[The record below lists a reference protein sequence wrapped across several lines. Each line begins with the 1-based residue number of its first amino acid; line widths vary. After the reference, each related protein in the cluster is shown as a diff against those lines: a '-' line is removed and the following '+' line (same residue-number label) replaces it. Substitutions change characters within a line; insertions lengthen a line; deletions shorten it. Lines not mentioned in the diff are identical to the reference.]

1 MPRKAEP
8 SFELKTIIWD
18 IAATVGSDK
27 CTDIQRQLGYEL
39 EKRRQKGSF
48 FENEPDVRTI
58 SRIVNEVNTL
68 TPEIVITKLPAHV
81 WKLRNDYEAIKQLAK
96 AKQTT
101 PAPEQPRR
109 AIEHDVAIFEKSD
122 AIATERKFEWLKNL
136 LKSGCFYSSQ
146 LDEVL
151 QFMRFFGFESNKY
164 VDSRL
169 KYLCYVFCAKLEEL
183 CEFIQ
188 IYSSEIEWWGEIV
201 KKADTSQF
209 NFNDEWHRLIREA
222 QEQSELHLNNIVNGI
237 IGLDSQK
244 YLVSFFTPDIQSA
257 YDDLIRRGDLDS
269 DDIHNL
275 ESQYIEWNRNFNKLI
290 DDTWT
295 TYLEYRA
302 AVRDTL
308 FL

>member
-1 MPRKAEP
+1 MPKKPKP

-27 CTDIQRQLGYEL
+27 YTDIQRQLGYEL
-39 EKRRQKGSF
+39 EKRRQEGFF
-48 FENEPDVRTI
+48 FEDEPDVRTI

-81 WKLRNDYEAIKQLAK
+81 WKLRNDYKTIKQLAE

-101 PAPEQPRR
+101 SAPEQTRR

-151 QFMRFFGFESNKY
+151 QFIRFFGFESNKY
-164 VDSRL
+164 VDFRL
-169 KYLCYVFCAKLEEL
+169 KHLCYVFCVKLEEL
-183 CEFIQ
+183 SQFIQ
-188 IYSSEIEWWGEIV
+188 IYSSEIEWWGRIV
-201 KKADTSQF
+201 KKADTPQ
-209 NFNDEWHRLIREA
+209 FNDEWHRLIRKA
-222 QEQSELHLNNIVNGI
+222 QEQSELHLNNKVNDI
-237 IGLDSQK
+237 IGLDNQK
-244 YLVSFFTPDIQSA
+244 YLVAFFSPDMQSA
-257 YDDLIRRGDLDS
+257 YDDLIRNGELGS

-295 TYLEYRA
+295 AYSEYRA

-308 FL
+308 FV